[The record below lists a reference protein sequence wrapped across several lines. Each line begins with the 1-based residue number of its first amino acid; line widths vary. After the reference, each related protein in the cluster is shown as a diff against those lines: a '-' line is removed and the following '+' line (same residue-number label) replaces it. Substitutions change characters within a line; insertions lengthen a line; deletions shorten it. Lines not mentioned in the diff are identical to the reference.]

1 MSPAETSG
9 FTCGVCAASAVREL
23 PSYVRLPRVTSDCK
37 PWPAGGTLNICE
49 SCGTIQKTPDAKWLE
64 EIRRIYEA
72 YQIYHLSGGAEQVI
86 FSAAGQAVPRSHTLV
101 DFLVSKLPQRERGR
115 LIDLGCGNGSALAS
129 FSRALPAWRFDGS
142 ELSDR
147 ALPILRTIP
156 GFETLYTGEVP
167 QQAYD
172 VVSMIHSLEHY
183 VSPHHGLSQAA
194 ALLAPG
200 GTLFVE
206 VPDAE
211 TSPFDLL
218 VADHRTHFTRASLGM
233 LAARAAMEP
242 DYLNNNLVP
251 KENTLLAH
259 RGTKPHDA
267 PADPEAGLKI
277 VTRTLAWLEDVVDAA
292 TRLASRSS
300 GIGIFGTSI
309 SAMWL
314 YGAVR
319 DQVDFFVDEDRSRV
333 GQDFEGRPIRAPQDV
348 PPGAAV
354 FVPLASGVAE
364 RVIARLRGGNAE
376 YLSPPP
382 MADAASAAGA

>member
-9 FTCGVCAASAVREL
+9 FTCGVCAASALRKL
-23 PSYVRLPRVTSDCK
+23 PSYARLPRVTSDCK
-37 PWPAGGTLNICE
+37 PWPAGGTLTICE
-49 SCGTIQKTPDAKWLE
+49 SCGTIQKTPDAKWLD

-101 DFLVSKLPQRERGR
+101 DFVVSKLPRHEGGR
-115 LIDLGCGNGSALAS
+115 LIDLGCGNGAALAS
-129 FSRALPAWRFDGS
+129 FSRALPGWRLDGS

-147 ALPILRTIP
+147 VLPILKEIP

-183 VSPHHGLSQAA
+183 VSPHDVLSEAA

-206 VPDAE
+206 VPDVE

-218 VADHRTHFTRASLGM
+218 VADHRTHFTRATLGM
-233 LAARAAMEP
+233 LAARAAIEP
-242 DYLNNNLVP
+242 DYLDNKLLP

-259 RGTKPHDA
+259 RGTAPRGV
-267 PADPEAGLKI
+267 PADPGFGLKI

-292 TRLASRSS
+292 TRLASQNS

-314 YGAVR
+314 YGPLR
-319 DQVDFFVDEDRSRV
+319 DKVDFFVDEDRSRV
-333 GQDFEGRPIRAPQDV
+333 GQEFDGRPIRAPQDV
-348 PPGAAV
+348 PAGAAV
-354 FVPLASGVAE
+354 FVPLGSGVAE
-364 RVIARLRGGNAE
+364 RVIARLRGGTAE
-376 YLSPPP
+376 YLAPPP
-382 MADAASAAGA
+382 MAEPASAVAA